1 MRVGSRLRKLRST
14 HKGPLSGSKGI
25 SVQGR
30 LTGKLMNKL
39 QNLYGIALRQN
50 VDKTVHQLKVAVGAV
65 LYHCTEFN
73 NSESRHQF
81 CPRGPDT

>member
-1 MRVGSRLRKLRST
+1 
-14 HKGPLSGSKGI
+14 
-25 SVQGR
+25 
-30 LTGKLMNKL
+30 MNKL
-39 QNLYGIALRQN
+39 QNLYGTGLRQN

-81 CPRGPDT
+81 CSQGLDICCKYWNDPENY

>member
-1 MRVGSRLRKLRST
+1 MILLLENVLQKDLT
-14 HKGPLSGSKGI
+14 HTHKKGPLSDGKGI
-25 SVQGR
+25 TGQGR
-30 LTGKLMNKL
+30 LTENLMNKL

-73 NSESRHQF
+73 NW
-81 CPRGPDT
+81 